1 MKTYIYNKVK
11 KAVGKSMFYLLL
23 LSTSTS
29 FLTSCLDTIILPDD
43 KTVDEDFWKTKQ
55 QVSSMVNAAYAAMAS
70 NEVVADLIVWGDYRT
85 DELLAPSSQVDVSN
99 TTQALNEIAAVNMQT
114 TNMYGQWASLY
125 TVINRCNIVLD
136 RAEAVMLEDPN
147 YTEGDYMTDRS
158 QMLALRALCYFYLV
172 RNFRDVP
179 LITEAYMNSSQN
191 MQVAQSAPAVVLQNC
206 INDLEEAAQTAID
219 ARGYSKTEWQRVG
232 WMTNDAINSL
242 LADIYL
248 WRASVTHSQ
257 ADYQKCVE
265 YCDKVI
271 ASKKSQHI
279 RGRNEVTEKAY
290 PLADAADMYE
300 DLFVSQNAEESIFE
314 LQLRSNSAICQYFYK
329 YKSATTNAGEGWLKA
344 TPLFGGTSSTYT
356 VKTSVSNTTLYSSSD
371 LRYYAACY
379 LPSTGEESYSVR
391 KMISETPVR
400 NKTMTSARE
409 PYNYGGMDRNY
420 SIYRLTDV
428 MLMKAE
434 ALVQQVDTTLEASE
448 QADLL
453 RVPFTLVQAV
463 NTRALHQEN
472 QGDSL
477 KWNTF
482 KGMSKDQ
489 FEQLVM
495 QERLREFCFEGRRW
509 YDLMRYNYRH
519 VDGVSYDRTL
529 AQIVDDGQA
538 LPANSKDMLTLMTRQ
553 RGTEASGVQAKMA
566 NEAYLYMPVPNSD
579 IIVCPLLR
587 QNPAYKDTNEY
598 EKTY

>member
-1 MKTYIYNKVK
+1 MKKYILLIVS
-11 KAVGKSMFYLLL
+11 SMMLA
-23 LSTSTS
+23 
-29 FLTSCLDTIILPDD
+29 SCVDTIILPDD

-55 QVSSMVNAAYAAMAS
+55 QVSSMVNAAYAAMAD
-70 NEVVADLIVWGDYRT
+70 NGVIANLIVWGDFRT
-85 DELLAPSSQVDVSN
+85 DELLAPSSQVDMST

-114 TNMYGQWASLY
+114 TNMYGDWSSLY

-136 RAEAVMLEDPN
+136 RSEAVMLEDPN
-147 YTEGDYMTDRS
+147 YTLGDYQTDRS

-179 LITEAYMNSSQN
+179 YITEAYMNSSQN
-191 MQVAQSAPAVVLQNC
+191 MQVAQSAPAFVLQQC
-206 INDLEEAAQTAID
+206 IDDLEEAAQSAIN
-219 ARGYSKTEWQRVG
+219 ARGYSNTEWQRVG
-232 WMTNDAINSL
+232 WMTLDAINAL

-248 WRASVTHSQ
+248 WRGSVTHSL
-257 ADYQKCVE
+257 ADYQQCVA

-271 ASKKSQHI
+271 DSKKSQHI
-279 RGRNEVTEKAY
+279 PGRNEVEKDY
-290 PLADAADMYE
+290 PLVDAADMYE
-300 DLFVSQNAEESIFE
+300 ELFVSQNAEESIFE
-314 LQLRSNSAICQYFYK
+314 LQSRSNSAICQYYYK
-329 YKSATTNAGEGWLKA
+329 YKSASNNAGEGWLRA
-344 TPLFGGTSSTYT
+344 TPIFGGTSSTYT
-356 VKTSVSNTTLYSSSD
+356 VKTIVSNTTLYSSSD

-400 NKTMTSARE
+400 TKTSTTSRE
-409 PYNYGGMDRNY
+409 PYNYGGLDRNY
-420 SIYRLTDV
+420 NIYRLSDV
-428 MLMKAE
+428 ILMKAE
-434 ALVQQVDTTLEASE
+434 ALVQQVDTTMEASE
-448 QADLL
+448 QVELL

-463 NTRALHQEN
+463 NTRALHQDN
-472 QGDSL
+472 QSDSI

-482 KGMSKDQ
+482 KSMTKED

-519 VDGVSYDRTL
+519 VEGVDYNRTL
-529 AQIVDDGQA
+529 AESVEEGQP
-538 LPANSKDMLTLMTRQ
+538 LVANSKDMLTLMTRQ
-553 RGTEASGVQAKMA
+553 RGTEASGVQAKMV

-598 EKTY
+598 EKKY

>member
-1 MKTYIYNKVK
+1 
-11 KAVGKSMFYLLL
+11 MFYLLL

-29 FLTSCLDTIILPDD
+29 ILTSCLDTIILPDD

-70 NEVVADLIVWGDYRT
+70 NEVVADLIVWGDYRG
-85 DELLAPSSQVDVSN
+85 DELLPPSSIVKVST

-114 TNMYGQWASLY
+114 TNMYGQWASFY
-125 TVINRCNIVLD
+125 NVINRCNIVLE

-147 YTEGDYMTDRS
+147 YTLGDYQADRS

-179 LITEAYMNSSQN
+179 MITEAYMNSSQN
-191 MQVAQSAPAVVLQNC
+191 MQVAQSAPSVVLQQC

-232 WMTNDAINSL
+232 WMTNDGINAL

-257 ADYQKCVE
+257 ADYQQCVA

-271 ASKKSQHI
+271 ESKKNQHI
-279 RGRNEVTEKAY
+279 RGRNEVTEKDY
-290 PLADAADMYE
+290 PLADAVKMYE
-300 DLFVSQNAEESIFE
+300 ELFVSQNAEESIFE
-314 LQLRSNSAICQYFYK
+314 LQMRSNSAVCQYYYK
-329 YKSATTNAGEGWLKA
+329 YESASNNAGEGWLRA
-344 TPLFGGTSSTYT
+344 TPLFGGTHSTYT
-356 VKTSVSNTTLYSSSD
+356 VKTSVSDATLYSEND

-379 LPSTGEESYSVR
+379 LPSKSEESYSVR
-391 KMISETPVR
+391 KMISQTPVTG
-400 NKTMTSARE
+400 KTATTSRE
-409 PYNYGGMDRNY
+409 PYGYGGMDCNY
-420 SIYRLTDV
+420 NIYRLTDV

-434 ALVQQVDTTLEASE
+434 ALVQQVDTTQEMTA
-448 QADLL
+448 QQDML
-453 RVPFTLVQAV
+453 RQSFNLVQAV
-463 NTRALHQEN
+463 NTRALNPDN
-472 QGDSL
+472 QSDSL

-482 KGMSKDQ
+482 KDMTKDQ

-519 VDGVSYDRTL
+519 VDGVSYDRTM
-529 AQIVDDGQA
+529 AQIVDNGQA
-538 LPANSKDMLTLMTRQ
+538 LPANSKDMLKLMTRQ
-553 RGTEASGVQAKMA
+553 RGVEASGVQAKMA
-566 NEAYLYMPVPNSD
+566 SEAHLYMPIPNSD

-587 QNPAYKDTNEY
+587 QNPAYSDSNEY